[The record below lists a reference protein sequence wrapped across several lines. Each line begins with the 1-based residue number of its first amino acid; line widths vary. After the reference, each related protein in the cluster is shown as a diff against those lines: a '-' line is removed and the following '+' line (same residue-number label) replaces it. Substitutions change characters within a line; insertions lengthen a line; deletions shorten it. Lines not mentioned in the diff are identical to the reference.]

1 MLSPANIVAFT
12 LAVTISLVTP
22 AALTAEGAKEAW
34 EALATGGHIAL
45 IRHGNA
51 PPGFGEIRPA
61 SGWTTATR
69 NGTSTTKE
77 AHRARG

>member
-45 IRHGNA
+45 ICACRL
-51 PPGFGEIRPA
+51 PFSSP
-61 SGWTTATR
+61 
-69 NGTSTTKE
+69 
-77 AHRARG
+77 HR